1 MNQQE
6 FKDRV
11 ANLLID
17 ARVNA
22 VLAEAEAKPQGG
34 YGEAGPKPG
43 FDINGRPR
51 APSVPPD
58 RTPQLSP
65 KERAKRLAAERIQAV
80 THGESTINQDFK
92 DRLINIIMEKKVGE
106 LGQRNAAADTAN
118 RLRYGEGNAVAKN
131 YVKAFKAKAKVEAN
145 SSKPMAEGNRSK
157 ALANAT
163 DPATINK
170 LQATS
175 DKARSI
181 KALDNN
187 KPGNVALN
195 QMLGVGKDTKKS

>member
-1 MNQQE
+1 
-6 FKDRV
+6 
-11 ANLLID
+11 
-17 ARVNA
+17 
-22 VLAEAEAKPQGG
+22 
-34 YGEAGPKPG
+34 
-43 FDINGRPR
+43 
-51 APSVPPD
+51 
-58 RTPQLSP
+58 
-65 KERAKRLAAERIQAV
+65 
-80 THGESTINQDFK
+80 
-92 DRLINIIMEKKVGE
+92 MEKKVGE